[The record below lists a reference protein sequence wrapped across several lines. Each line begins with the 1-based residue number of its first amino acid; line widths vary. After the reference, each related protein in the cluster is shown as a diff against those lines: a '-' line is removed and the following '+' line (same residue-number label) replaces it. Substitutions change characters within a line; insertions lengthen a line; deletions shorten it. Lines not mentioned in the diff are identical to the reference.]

1 MRIVKEIQMDRE
13 AVFTEMVG
21 IIREY
26 VRDPE
31 LLKNVTNQTDIIR
44 DLRVNSARLVDI
56 IIKSEDVF
64 GIEINDED
72 ADRIRTIGDAID
84 VVLSLKRKAA

>member
-1 MRIVKEIQMDRE
+1 MDKET
-13 AVFTEMVG
+13 VFTEMVE

-26 VRDPE
+26 VRDQE

-84 VVLSLKRKAA
+84 VVLSLKKKAA

>member
-1 MRIVKEIQMDRE
+1 MDRE
-13 AVFTEMVG
+13 AVFTEMVE
-21 IIREY
+21 IIRAY

-84 VVLSLKRKAA
+84 VVLSLKKKAA

>member
-1 MRIVKEIQMDRE
+1 MDKET
-13 AVFTEMVG
+13 VFTEMVE

-84 VVLSLKRKAA
+84 VVLSLKKKAA

>member
-1 MRIVKEIQMDRE
+1 MDRE
-13 AVFTEMVG
+13 AVFTEMVE

-26 VRDPE
+26 VKDPE
-31 LLKNVTNQTDIIR
+31 LLNNVTNQTDIIH

-72 ADRIRTIGDAID
+72 ADRIRTIGNAID
-84 VVLSLKRKAA
+84 VVLSLKKKAA

>member
-1 MRIVKEIQMDRE
+1 MNRE
-13 AVFTEMVG
+13 EVFHEMVA
-21 IIREY
+21 IIKEY

-31 LLKNVTNQTDIIR
+31 LLKHVTNHTNIIN

-64 GIEINDED
+64 HIEINDDD
-72 ADRIRTIGDAID
+72 ADRIKTLGDAVD
-84 VVLSLKRKAA
+84 VVLSLKRAA

>member
-1 MRIVKEIQMDRE
+1 MDRE
-13 AVFTEMVG
+13 TVFTEMVE
-21 IIREY
+21 IIRAY
-26 VRDPE
+26 VRDQE

-84 VVLSLKRKAA
+84 VVLSLKKKAA